1 MLVKSVAVLAATA
14 STAAFAQQI
23 INWNTAGAIV
33 GGSKVTDGVNEQIC
47 FKDSSTFL
55 VEAGNQLSVIL
66 TDLGVALP
74 SGSSSRTGRATCDVA
89 VPVTVRK
96 GQYLADLT
104 QTMTYGIVKT
114 SNTSAAVSGRTRFF
128 GYPLPTFGASY
139 GSGSQN
145 IPFASTGRTDTFL
158 VNTPIWSTWFGIWCS
173 GANPSGLYQA
183 KLAVSGL
190 KNGINEDLTA
200 GIDGLDVKFQIRPG
214 SFTVCPALP

>member
-1 MLVKSVAVLAATA
+1 MLVKSVAVLATVA
-14 STAAFAQQI
+14 SASAFGQQI
-23 INWNTAGAIV
+23 INWDTNAAIS
-33 GGSKVTDGVNEQIC
+33 GGSKVTDGISEQIC
-47 FKDSSTFL
+47 IKDASTFL

-66 TDLGVALP
+66 TDLGVSLP
-74 SGSSSRTGRATCDVA
+74 AGTVSRTGRATCDIS
-89 VPVTVRK
+89 VPVNVRK

-114 SNTSAAVSGRTRFF
+114 SNSSAAVSGRTRFF

-139 GSGSQN
+139 GAGSQN
-145 IPFASTGRTDTFL
+145 IPFASAGRTDTFL
-158 VNTPIWSTWFGIWCS
+158 VNTPIWSTWYGIWCL
-173 GANPSGLYQA
+173 GNTPRGLYQA

-190 KNGINEDLTA
+190 KNGINEDVTA